1 MCDCG
6 YIKHLFIHTYADIS
20 NCHRDVLA
28 TVGVMGTIVCE
39 ALDPL
44 LPDDVIDRLE
54 QDCVDTVWVT
64 LIQIMHRLLTY
75 GNKPFN

>member
-1 MCDCG
+1 M
-6 YIKHLFIHTYADIS
+6 KRLSLRTYTDIV
-20 NCHRDVLA
+20 NCYRDVLA
-28 TVGVMGTIVCE
+28 TVGAMGTIVCE

-64 LIQIMHRLLTY
+64 LSQIMRRLLTSV
-75 GNKPFN
+75 NKHY